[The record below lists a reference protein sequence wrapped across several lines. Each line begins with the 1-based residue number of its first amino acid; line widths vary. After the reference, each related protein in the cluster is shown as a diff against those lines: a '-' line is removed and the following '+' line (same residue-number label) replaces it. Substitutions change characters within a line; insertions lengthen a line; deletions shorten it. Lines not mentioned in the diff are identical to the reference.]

1 MKKLASFLLVASG
14 VLVAEQVVLRLYRIW
29 WVRWWPLE
37 SPAGYVTDGLGRQL
51 VPTPSFAGPLFG
63 CQHHWIGWS
72 MLIVDFWE
80 LTAGALCA
88 YLLIR
93 VGSLWFEKSV
103 LKGKA

>member
-1 MKKLASFLLVASG
+1 
-14 VLVAEQVVLRLYRIW
+14 
-29 WVRWWPLE
+29 
-37 SPAGYVTDGLGRQL
+37 
-51 VPTPSFAGPLFG
+51 
-63 CQHHWIGWS
+63 